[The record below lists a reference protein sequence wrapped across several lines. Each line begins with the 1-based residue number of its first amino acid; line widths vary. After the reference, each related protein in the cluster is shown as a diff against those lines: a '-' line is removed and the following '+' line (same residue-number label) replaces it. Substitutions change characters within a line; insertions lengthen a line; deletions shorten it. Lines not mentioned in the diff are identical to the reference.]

1 MKKIKQKIFIFICI
15 CAVVVSS
22 FVGLMPKTK
31 ASGYYPDT
39 EYGVDTY
46 QIAKNDYGVI
56 SVNHAYNYIMGLG
69 VSEQDHF
76 ELASIYQTNDD
87 DNDYIKVIGYNALDN
102 NNTAQV
108 YIKVLCYNSSES
120 ANVQTIFTSQIN
132 ATSQWFL
139 TYYRVDN
146 EQMHTHNTHIF
157 FTFGVNNVKNYSA
170 YNFLPSGAN
179 GRDNVLICNNC
190 SILKDNSQIQAITYN
205 DEYDIYAEIIERLFM
220 VNDLFDDYNGV
231 MIHDYIVKDINDF
244 YDSGYDSGYN
254 RGYEG
259 GYNRGYDDGDAVGYA
274 RGYDEGYAQGD
285 YDGYRRGWDQGYA
298 RGKSDGENY
307 NLHYFWLRNTLD
319 AVNDFLSL
327 ELFPGVN
334 IGLMVGVPL
343 VFGVLRLILFI
354 WRSGD

>member
-22 FVGLMPKTK
+22 FFGIMPKTK

-39 EYGVDTY
+39 EYSFDTY
-46 QIAKNDYGVI
+46 LISKNDYGVI

-69 VSEQDHF
+69 VSEQDQF

-102 NNTAQV
+102 NNMAQV

-120 ANVQTIFTSQIN
+120 ANVQTLFTSQITT
-132 ATSQWFL
+132 TSQWFL
-139 TYYRVDN
+139 VYYRVDN
-146 EQMHTHNTHIF
+146 EQLHTHNTHVF
-157 FTFGVNNVKNYSA
+157 FTFGIDNVKNY
-170 YNFLPSGAN
+170 NFYRYLPGGAN
-179 GRDNVLICNNC
+179 GRDNVFILNNC
-190 SILKDNSQIQAITYN
+190 SVLKDNSQIQAINYN
-205 DEYDIYAEIIERLFM
+205 DEYDIYQEVINRLFF
-220 VNDLFDDYNGV
+220 VTDLDAQNNGV
-231 MIHDYIVKDINDF
+231 MIHDYIINDINVFFDNGF
-244 YDSGYDSGYN
+244 NQGYDSGYAN
-254 RGYEG
+254 GYDEG
-259 GYNRGYDDGDAVGYA
+259 YDVGDTNGYNRGYNVGYDA
-274 RGYDEGYAQGD
+274 GD

-307 NLHYFWLRNTLD
+307 NIHYFWLRNTLD
-319 AVNDFLSL
+319 AMNDFLSL
-327 ELFPGVN
+327 QLFPGVN